1 MPIQPLA
8 RTIQDF
14 ILKHIHTVA
23 QMEAL
28 LFLHAHP
35 QDRWAAADMAK
46 RLYATEREIVAA
58 LTELHR
64 DGFLHESDGL
74 YQFHSSPER
83 AALVAEFAEAYRHQ
97 LIPITNLIHGK
108 LRSINAFSYAFKL
121 RKDR

>member
-8 RTIQDF
+8 KTIQDF

-35 QDRWAAADMAK
+35 QERWAAAEMAK

-64 DGFLHESDGL
+64 DGFLRETDGL
-74 YQFHSSPER
+74 YQFQSSPER
-83 AALVAEFAEAYRHQ
+83 TALVAEFAEAYRYQ
-97 LIPITNLIHGK
+97 LIPITNLIHSK
-108 LRSINAFSYAFKL
+108 LRRINAFSDAFKL